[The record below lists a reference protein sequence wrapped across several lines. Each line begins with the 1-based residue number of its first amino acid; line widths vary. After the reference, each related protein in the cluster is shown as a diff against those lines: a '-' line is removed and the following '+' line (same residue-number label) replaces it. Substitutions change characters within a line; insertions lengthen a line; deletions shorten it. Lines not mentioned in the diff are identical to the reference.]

1 MCFDCPK
8 AFQQNQNS
16 LSACQHAG
24 PCSDRNTWTMC
35 SVLAAQPMDSTGF
48 ILCPWRV
55 TGAEDARVWGTG
67 WREVHRADE
76 VSSPTRGLASPDRQR
91 WRHSV
96 FQESGRPCC
105 PVHHSGRDLPAW
117 RWLCAA
123 SLSYVRNYSA
133 SRRWSAAGICSPGF
147 LGPAPQDRAPAS
159 RPGPT
164 PHLSP
169 ALQDH
174 AGILHCTGCANPPV
188 GLCAPP
194 RPRPLV
200 LHRHPAHVLPF
211 VSLRLLSVLD
221 HSTRC
226 HCGTRKVDCPEFL
239 VEPLTL
245 PHGLEPTLGFLWPHC
260 MFVS

>member
-1 MCFDCPK
+1 ME
-8 AFQQNQNS
+8 
-16 LSACQHAG
+16 G
-24 PCSDRNTWTMC
+24 
-35 SVLAAQPMDSTGF
+35 
-48 ILCPWRV
+48 
-55 TGAEDARVWGTG
+55 
-67 WREVHRADE
+67 
-76 VSSPTRGLASPDRQR
+76 SPQGRRGLVSNPWISQPRPAALEAQR
-91 WRHSV
+91 FPGVW
-96 FQESGRPCC
+96 
-105 PVHHSGRDLPAW
+105 
-117 RWLCAA
+117 A
-123 SLSYVRNYSA
+123 SLLSSASQWARPPCMALAVCRVFVYSA

-169 ALQDH
+169 ALQDR
-174 AGILHCTGCANPPV
+174 AGILHCTGSSDPPV

-194 RPRPLV
+194 RPRALV

-221 HSTRC
+221 HSTRY
-226 HCGTRKVDCPEFL
+226 HCGTRKLDCPEFL

-260 MFVS
+260 MFAS